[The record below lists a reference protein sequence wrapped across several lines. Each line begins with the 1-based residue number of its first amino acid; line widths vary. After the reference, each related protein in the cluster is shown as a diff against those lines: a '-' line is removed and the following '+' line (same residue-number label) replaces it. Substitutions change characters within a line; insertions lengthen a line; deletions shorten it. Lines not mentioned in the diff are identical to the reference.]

1 MTMAETA
8 TATATEASS
17 SHKWS
22 GWRLFA
28 GTSSSTTATAAMD
41 MTAAGPTGGATND
54 GLTSPQAIE
63 PSTSFFRRGFSLSG
77 ITTTT
82 TTNGRHSLSS
92 HSSSSSGSGG
102 HSHSDASDASAG
114 SDDDE
119 GTLMWEAQVSLNKVS

>member
-28 GTSSSTTATAAMD
+28 GTSSTATAID
-41 MTAAGPTGGATND
+41 MTAAAGPTAGATND

-77 ITTTT
+77 ITTAT

-92 HSSSSSGSGG
+92 HSSSSGSGG